1 MTFSLT
7 LMRIPYCLFK
17 NMILYMCILIL
28 SRLENTKNTF
38 WAEARFHAIGRGR
51 CAYRSRAIVLQGCSD
66 DYPDDECDN
75 SHENDILLSN

>member
-1 MTFSLT
+1 
-7 LMRIPYCLFK
+7 
-17 NMILYMCILIL
+17 MCTYIVLKFVHIYTIVA
-28 SRLENTKNTF
+28 LENTKNTF
-38 WAEARFHAIGRGR
+38 WAEARFRAIGRGR